1 MRKILN
7 NIMKGLLTAFVVI
20 VIGGFIA
27 LNIDISPDTSMMLIS
42 SSVINSIKTDI
53 DSNEEVVEET
63 KEENIEETKEE
74 VKEEIKEEKKEEVKE
89 EIKEEKKEEV
99 KEVVEEPKNETPVVS
114 TPEPVVVNEPETS
127 TPKENTPPT
136 PNGNY
141 APNTEVESTTLDTYY
156 GIITAYGPDCYG
168 CVTGET
174 ASGYNVL
181 NGNIY
186 YNDPTYGTIRIV
198 AVDRSLP
205 FGTIV
210 KISGL
215 SMYSEPVIAIVLDR
229 GGAIGFNKSVYF
241 DLLFTSEYSSEV
253 NNFGKQYAT
262 FEILRRGY

>member
-20 VIGGFIA
+20 VIGGFIS
-27 LNIDISPDTSMMLIS
+27 LNIGMSSDTSMMLIS
-42 SSVINSIKTDI
+42 SSVINSIKTDASSLVNEEKVVENASVKEEI
-53 DSNEEVVEET
+53 EDNLEEVVEQVS
-63 KEENIEETKEE
+63 EEVKEE
-74 VKEEIKEEKKEEVKE
+74 VKEEIKEVKE
-89 EIKEEKKEEV
+89 ETQV
-99 KEVVEEPKNETPVVS
+99 APPVVS
-114 TPEPVVVNEPETS
+114 TPQPEVVKEPETNNAS
-127 TPKENTPPT
+127 VSEPPVA
-136 PNGNY
+136 NSNY
-141 APNTEVESTTLDTYY
+141 NPNTEVASTTLDTYY

-168 CVTGET
+168 CVSGET

-198 AVDRSLP
+198 AADRSLP

-215 SMYSEPVIAIVLDR
+215 TMYSEPVIAIVLDR

-253 NNFGKQYAT
+253 YNFGKQYAT